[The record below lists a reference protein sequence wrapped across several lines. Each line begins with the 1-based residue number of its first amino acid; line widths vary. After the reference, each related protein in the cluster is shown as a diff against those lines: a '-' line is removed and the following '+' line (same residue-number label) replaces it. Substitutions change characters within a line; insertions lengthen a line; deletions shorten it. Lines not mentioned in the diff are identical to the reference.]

1 MKALIVEDDEN
12 KRIQL
17 ESFIRKAFPQ
27 SLISIAK
34 SLQSGLRL
42 ILRERYDCVILDMTM
57 PTYDISVEEDGRR
70 PQAYAGR
77 EILRQLD
84 RREIVLPVIVVT
96 QFDRFGEGKE
106 SLTLSELDAQ
116 LRTQHPNTYV
126 GSVYYNPALEGWKQE
141 LSKAIK
147 NIISKTEVK

>member
-1 MKALIVEDDEN
+1 MNALIVEDDEN

-27 SLISIAK
+27 AMVSIAK

-42 ILRERYDCVILDMTM
+42 ILLEKYDYVILDMTM
-57 PTYDISVEEDGRR
+57 PTYDISVEEDGGR

-106 SLTLSELDAQ
+106 TLTLSELDAQ
-116 LRTQHPNTYV
+116 LRMQHPHIYM

-141 LSKAIK
+141 LSRAIK
-147 NIISKTEVK
+147 KIISKREGD